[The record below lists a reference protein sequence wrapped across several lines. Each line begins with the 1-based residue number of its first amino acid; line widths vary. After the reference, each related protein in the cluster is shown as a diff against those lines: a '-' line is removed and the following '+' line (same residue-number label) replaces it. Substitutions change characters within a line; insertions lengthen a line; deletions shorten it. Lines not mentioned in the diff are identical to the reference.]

1 MRAQGAIPHKEPL
14 RVPLRVLVPGL
25 LLVCSA
31 TAAVV
36 AWKLSTRLIVNQIEA
51 EFMEESRQRITGLQ
65 STLEYLFRK
74 EDLSGVRVE
83 VSGMATRPDV
93 IAAFVI
99 DEAGVIV
106 AASRY
111 ATIGSTASAM
121 LPEIPED
128 LRSEHAARI
137 AVAETGVPGSL
148 VVARDRNTLVA
159 YYPLLVTADRH
170 ALRAARRGALVLI
183 SGMQLAKD
191 RALDAAGRQTLSFVL
206 LFAGLA
212 VCGWGFVHFGVTR
225 RVGRLLTATRQLAGG
240 DLSIRTGVSGTDELG
255 QVAAGIDAMAA
266 QLGEDLVRRKQ
277 VERELLASNE
287 RLGSLNAELIAAT
300 NHAREMAAAA
310 EVANQAK
317 SEFLANMSHE
327 IRTPMNGVIGMSEL
341 MMDGNL
347 SDSQRDYAET
357 IRDSGR
363 ALLTVINDILDFSK
377 IEAGKLELESSSIS
391 IRSLVD
397 DVSRLVA
404 IEAHAKNLEITANV
418 DAAVPQRV
426 MGDAGRVRQVLLNL
440 CGNAVKFTQQGE
452 VAISAAVVEQDSA
465 KVMLRFEVR
474 DSGIGIPTDRLHTL
488 FKPFSQVN
496 ASTTRRFGG
505 TGLGLSIVKR
515 LSERMGGES
524 GVVSHEGSGSTFWF
538 SARFGIDSAPA
549 AFAESSRPTLSLLK
563 GRRVLAIDDN
573 ETNREVIKSQ
583 LDQFQVDI
591 ECVASA
597 EEAWRLLMAA
607 HEGGQP
613 FEVALIDR
621 QLPDC
626 DGADF
631 GLRIAEDAA
640 LKATRLIMLT
650 STGHGD
656 EHLFVQRGFA
666 AFLTK
671 PVSQSHLTD
680 CLHATLFGATAAA
693 QAPERPSAPQG
704 GTGHRILLA
713 EDNAVNEK
721 VACRTLEKLGYR
733 VDVARNGRDA
743 VDAWATGHF
752 DLILMDCQMPVLDGY
767 EAARE
772 IRKRESAG
780 QRIPIVALTAHA
792 MKGHDLEC
800 KAAGMDDC
808 ITKPLDRERLQG
820 CLNRY
825 LGDGALHPSASV
837 ASVGS

>member
-1 MRAQGAIPHKEPL
+1 M
-14 RVPLRVLVPGL
+14 LVPGL
-25 LLVCSA
+25 LLICSA
-31 TAAVV
+31 AAAVI
-36 AWKLSTRLIVNQIEA
+36 AWKLSTRLIVNQIET
-51 EFMEESRQRITGLQ
+51 EFMEESRQQITGLQ

-74 EDLSGVRVE
+74 EDLIGVRVE
-83 VSGMATRPDV
+83 VSGMATRRNV
-93 IAAFVI
+93 IAAFIV
-99 DEAGVIV
+99 DETGVIV
-106 AASRY
+106 AASLY
-111 ATIGSTASAM
+111 ATIGSPASAM

-128 LRSEHAARI
+128 LRGDYAARV
-137 AVAETGVPGSL
+137 AAAETGVPGSL
-148 VVARDRNTLVA
+148 VVARDRETLVA
-159 YYPLLVTADRH
+159 YYPLLVNADRH
-170 ALRAARRGALVLI
+170 ALRAARFGALVLV
-183 SGMQLAKD
+183 SSWQLAKG
-191 RALDAAGRQTLSFVL
+191 RALDTAGRQTLNFVL

-212 VCGWGFVHFGVTR
+212 ACVWGFIDFGVTR

-240 DLSIRTGVSGTDELG
+240 DLSIRTGVSGIDELG

-266 QLGEDLVRRKQ
+266 RLGDDLMRRKQ
-277 VERELLASNE
+277 VELELLASNA

-310 EVANQAK
+310 EVANRAK

-347 SDSQRDYAET
+347 SDLQRDYAET

-377 IEAGKLELESSSIS
+377 IEAGKVELDSSSIS

-404 IEAHAKNLEITANV
+404 IEAHAKNLEIIANV
-418 DAAVPQRV
+418 GAAVPEWV
-426 MGDAGRVRQVLLNL
+426 LGDAGRVRQALLNL
-440 CGNAVKFTQQGE
+440 CGNAVKFTHQGE
-452 VAISAAVVEQDSA
+452 VAISAGVVAQDSA
-465 KVMLRFEVR
+465 NVTLRFDVR
-474 DSGIGIPTDRLHTL
+474 DSGIGIPTDRVHTL

-515 LSERMGGES
+515 LSEMMGGDA

-538 SARFGIDSAPA
+538 SARFAIDGAPA
-549 AFAESSRPTLSLLK
+549 AAAESSRLSLDLLK

-573 ETNREVIKSQ
+573 ETVREVIKSQ
-583 LDQFQVDI
+583 LVQFQVDI

-597 EEAWRLLMAA
+597 DEAWRLLMDAGEA
-607 HEGGQP
+607 GRP
-613 FEVALIDR
+613 FEVVLIDR

-626 DGADF
+626 DGADL
-631 GLRIAEDAA
+631 GHRIAQDAA

-650 STGHGD
+650 STGHDD
-656 EHLFVQRGFA
+656 EHLFAQRGFA

-671 PVSQSHLTD
+671 PVSQRRLTD
-680 CLHATLFGATAAA
+680 CLHATLFGATAVAR
-693 QAPERPSAPQG
+693 RPQPPGVPQ
-704 GTGHRILLA
+704 TCAGHRILLA
-713 EDNAVNEK
+713 EDNVVNEK

-733 VDVARNGRDA
+733 VDVAKNGRDA
-743 VDAWATGHF
+743 VDAWAAACF

-772 IRKRESAG
+772 IRRRESGG
-780 QRIPIVALTAHA
+780 QHIPIVALTAHA

-808 ITKPLDRERLQG
+808 ITKPLDREQLKR
-820 CLNRY
+820 CLERY
-825 LGDGALHPSASV
+825 LGNGVFQQGGPVASV
-837 ASVGS
+837 AG

>member
-1 MRAQGAIPHKEPL
+1 MRARESLLHRESL
-14 RVPLRVLVPGL
+14 RVPLRILVPGL
-25 LLVCSA
+25 LLACSA

-51 EFMEESRQRITGLQ
+51 EFLEESRQRITGLQ

-83 VSGMATRPDV
+83 VSGTATRPDM
-93 IAAFVI
+93 IAAFVV
-99 DEAGVIV
+99 DESGVIV

-111 ATIGSTASAM
+111 ATIGLPASAM
-121 LPEIPED
+121 LPVIPQD
-128 LRSEHAARI
+128 LRSENAVRI

-148 VVARDRNTLVA
+148 IVARDRNTLVA
-159 YYPLLVTADRH
+159 YYPLLLTADRH
-170 ALRAARRGALVLI
+170 VLRASRSGALVLV
-183 SGMQLAKD
+183 SDMRLAKG
-191 RALDAAGRQTLSFVL
+191 RALDAAGRQALSFVL

-225 RVGRLLTATRQLAGG
+225 RVGRLLTAIRQLAGG
-240 DLSIRTGVSGTDELG
+240 DLSIRTGVSGNDELG
-255 QVAAGIDAMAA
+255 RVAAGIDAMAA
-266 QLGEDLVRRKQ
+266 QLGDDLLRRKQ
-277 VERELLASNE
+277 AELELLASNE
-287 RLGSLNAELIAAT
+287 RLGSLNADLLAAT
-300 NHAREMAAAA
+300 SHAKEMAAAA
-310 EVANQAK
+310 DVANQAK

-341 MMDGNL
+341 MLDGNL
-347 SDSQRDYAET
+347 SDLQRDYAET

-377 IEAGKLELESSSIS
+377 IEAGKVELESSSIS
-391 IRSLVD
+391 IRNLVE

-440 CGNAVKFTQQGE
+440 CGNAVKFTPHGE
-452 VAISAAVVEQDSA
+452 VAISAGVVAQDSA
-465 KVMLRFEVR
+465 KVTLRFEVR

-505 TGLGLSIVKR
+505 TGLGLSIVKN
-515 LSERMGGES
+515 LAEMMEGES
-524 GVVSHEGSGSTFWF
+524 GVVSHEGAGSTFWF
-538 SARFGIDSAPA
+538 TARFGIDKTPA
-549 AFAESSRPTLSLLK
+549 ALAESSRPPNPLK
-563 GRRVLAIDDN
+563 GRRMLAIDDN
-573 ETNREVIKSQ
+573 ATNRQVIKSQ
-583 LDQFQVDI
+583 LDQLQVDI

-597 EEAWRLLMAA
+597 DEAWRLLMAA
-607 HEGGQP
+607 REAGQP

-621 QLPDC
+621 QLPGC
-626 DGADF
+626 DGADL
-631 GLRIAEDAA
+631 GQRIAEDPA
-640 LKATRLIMLT
+640 LKATRLILLT
-650 STGHGD
+650 STGQGD
-656 EHLFVQRGFA
+656 EHLCIQRGFT

-671 PVSQSHLTD
+671 PVSQRHLAD
-680 CLHATLFGATAAA
+680 CLQETLFGATITA
-693 QAPERPSAPQG
+693 RAPQRPG
-704 GTGHRILLA
+704 APQAGTGYRILLA
-713 EDNAVNEK
+713 EDNIVNEK
-721 VACRTLEKLGYR
+721 VACRTLEKLGHR
-733 VDVARNGRDA
+733 VHVARNGREA
-743 VDAWATGHF
+743 VDAWATGRF

-772 IRKRESAG
+772 IRKRESPG

-808 ITKPLDRERLQG
+808 ITKPLDRERLKR

-825 LGDGALHPSASV
+825 LGDEVSPLG
-837 ASVGS
+837 ASVGSVGS

>member
-1 MRAQGAIPHKEPL
+1 MKAL
-14 RVPLRVLVPGL
+14 RVPLRILVPGL

-31 TAAVV
+31 AAAVA
-36 AWKLSTRLIVNQIEA
+36 AWRLSTRLIVNQIEE
-51 EFMEESRQRITGLQ
+51 EFTEQARQQITGLQ

-74 EDLSGVRVE
+74 EDLIGVRVE
-83 VSGMATRPDV
+83 VSGMATRRDV
-93 IAAFVI
+93 IAAYVV
-99 DEAGVIV
+99 DEKGIIV

-111 ATIGSTASAM
+111 ATIGLPAAAM
-121 LPEIPED
+121 LPAIPED
-128 LRSEHAARI
+128 LQSDSAARLT
-137 AVAETGVPGSL
+137 AAESGVPGSL
-148 VVARDRNTLVA
+148 VVARDRDTLVA
-159 YYPLLVTADRH
+159 YYPLLVTTDRH
-170 ALRAARRGALVLI
+170 ALRAARCGALILV
-183 SGMQLAKD
+183 SSWQLVKA
-191 RALDAAGRQTLSFVL
+191 RALDAAGRQTLNFVL

-240 DLSIRTGVSGTDELG
+240 DLSIRTGVSGNDELG

-266 QLGEDLVRRKQ
+266 QLGDDLMRRKQ
-277 VERELLASNE
+277 VELALLEGNA

-310 EVANQAK
+310 DVANRAK

-341 MMDGNL
+341 IMDGTL
-347 SDSQRDYAET
+347 SDLQRDYAET

-377 IEAGKLELESSSIS
+377 IEAGKVELESSSIS
-391 IRSLVD
+391 IRAVVA

-404 IEAHAKNLEITANV
+404 IEAHAKNLEITAHV
-418 DAAVPQRV
+418 DAAVPEWV
-426 MGDAGRVRQVLLNL
+426 LGDAGRVRQVLLNL
-440 CGNAVKFTQQGE
+440 CGNAVKFTHQGE
-452 VAISAAVVEQDSA
+452 VAVSADVVAQDPAS
-465 KVMLRFEVR
+465 VTLRFAVR

-515 LSERMGGES
+515 LSEMMGGES
-524 GVVSHEGSGSTFWF
+524 GVVSHEGAGSTFWF
-538 SARFGIDSAPA
+538 SAIFGIDRTPSVFA
-549 AFAESSRPTLSLLK
+549 ASSRRTLEQFK
-563 GRRVLAIDDN
+563 GRRVLAVDDSA
-573 ETNREVIKSQ
+573 TSRAVIKSQ
-583 LDQFQVDI
+583 LDQYQVEI

-597 EEAWRLLMAA
+597 DAAWRALMAA
-607 HEGGQP
+607 REAGQP

-626 DGADF
+626 DGVEF
-631 GLRIAEDAA
+631 GKRIARDAA
-640 LKATRLIMLT
+640 LQATRLIILT
-650 STGHGD
+650 STLHGD
-656 EHLFVQRGFA
+656 EPLFRQQGFA

-671 PVSQSHLTD
+671 PVSQRHLAE
-680 CLHATLFGATAAA
+680 CLQATLFGTTAPVRT
-693 QAPERPSAPQG
+693 PERPSAPQPA
-704 GTGHRILLA
+704 TGHLILLA
-713 EDNAVNEK
+713 EDNIVNVK
-721 VACRTLEKLGYR
+721 VACRTLEKLGLR
-733 VDVARNGRDA
+733 VEVARNGREA
-743 VDAWATGHF
+743 VDAWATGRF

-772 IRKRESAG
+772 IRRREWAG
-780 QRIPIVALTAHA
+780 RRIPIVAFTAHA
-792 MKGHDLEC
+792 MKDHDLEC

-808 ITKPLDRERLQG
+808 LTKPLDRERLQA

-825 LGDGALHPSASV
+825 LEDDDSPPHAAV
-837 ASVGS
+837 ASAES